1 MHKVDF
7 DSTHCFTSYQTISV
21 EIVRP
26 YTRRIPIQL
35 IGKAD
40 SEPSHN
46 DVIIVTNTRSFF
58 HICIYL
64 DGCRFTGTRRY
75 RKEDC
80 EKQQEK
86 G

>member
-1 MHKVDF
+1 MYKVGV
-7 DSTHCFTSYQTISV
+7 DSFHSVISRQTIRV
-21 EIVRP
+21 ESVRP

-58 HICIYL
+58 YICIYL